1 MENRRDPQNPPRP
14 NMIWSDK
21 HKLWMDPDTRSPER
35 RRKDEAVVRRV
46 DKEMAISNAV
56 QVGQMWAANDPR
68 AKGRTIQVKKIEPP
82 HAICKIVTNRDGWDK
97 EAWKTKSMIG
107 REVKIKLRRFTPTS
121 SGYKLLGCT

>member
-1 MENRRDPQNPPRP
+1 MENRRDRQNPPRP

-35 RRKDEAVVRRV
+35 KRKDEAVARRV

-56 QVGQMWAANDPR
+56 QVGQMWADNDSR
-68 AKGRTIQVKKIEPP
+68 AKGRTIQIRKIEPP
-82 HAICKIVTNRDGWDK
+82 IAICKIVTNRDGWDK
-97 EAWKTKSMIG
+97 ETWKTKSMVG
-107 REVKIKLRRFTPTS
+107 REVKIKLRRFTPTA